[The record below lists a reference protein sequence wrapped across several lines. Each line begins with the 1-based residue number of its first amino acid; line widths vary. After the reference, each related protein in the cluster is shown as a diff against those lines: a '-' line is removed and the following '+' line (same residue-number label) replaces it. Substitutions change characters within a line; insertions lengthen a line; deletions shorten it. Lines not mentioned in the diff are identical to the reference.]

1 VSEQRLPPV
10 TQVAMTSLA
19 LIVIGGIYMAAHL
32 PGKVALALPTVL
44 LALSA
49 LLMGG
54 NLLAL
59 ARVRGFAWDAF
70 FGVARWSLLAYA
82 VIAGMLAWV
91 FVKDGTRGGQLVVL
105 LLSLVIFAVHVPVL
119 MGFTVARNHSD

>member
-1 VSEQRLPPV
+1 MSERRLPPV

-32 PGKVALALPTVL
+32 PGKVPLGLPTAL

-49 LLMGG
+49 LLMAG

-59 ARVRGFAWDAF
+59 ARVRGFPWDAF

-91 FVKDGTRGGQLVVL
+91 FLKDGTRGGQLVVL

-119 MGFTVARNHSD
+119 MGFTVARNQTD